1 MKNTILSLMALGSLS
16 SSVFG
21 AATLTPL
28 STFGGG
34 DGWLSPEEY
43 PILGTGNTT
52 RGLAYNPATG
62 NLIVASRTGGTFLKA
77 LSGSNGSEV
86 AGLDTT
92 GISGGTFPINM
103 VTVSND
109 GAIFVGN
116 LVAPAAGGPGSD
128 FKIYRYANQG
138 AAPAVWY
145 QGQPVAGTVAGQA
158 NPTSIRTGDS
168 LDIFGTGNAL
178 KIVAGHGT
186 NPLLPG
192 SNSYSIF
199 QDADGDATASVSTID
214 LGTATPSGEFRLG
227 ITFGLDDATVVG
239 SVGTNGRLTTYSG
252 TTGTL
257 AGSVPFGA
265 GERGLDVALV
275 GGLPVLAT
283 LDSNNSLVRVY
294 DVSSPLTPTLLASA
308 NATSGT
314 LAGNTNG
321 TVAVAWGAID
331 GASAKLYA
339 MSTNQ
344 GIQAFTFTVPEPTT
358 AAFAALGLL
367 GLLRRRR

>member
-1 MKNTILSLMALGSLS
+1 MKKIFLSFVAVASVTLP
-16 SSVFG
+16 VFG

-28 STFGGG
+28 SGFGGS

-43 PILGTGNTT
+43 SQLGTGNLT

-62 NLIVASRTGGTFLKA
+62 NLILASRTGGTFVKV
-77 LSGSNGSEV
+77 LSGSSGAEV
-86 AGLDTT
+86 ASLDTT

-103 VTVSND
+103 VSVSND

-116 LVAPAAGGPGSD
+116 LVAPPAGGPGVD
-128 FKIYRYANQG
+128 FKIYRYANEG
-138 AAPAVWY
+138 AAPTVWY
-145 QGQPVAGTVAGQA
+145 QGQPVVGTVAGQA

-168 LDIFGTGNAL
+168 LDLIGTGNSL

-186 NPLLPG
+186 SPLLPG

-199 QDADGDATASVSTID
+199 QDADGDGIASVSTID
-214 LGTATPSGEFRLG
+214 LGAATPSGEFRLG
-227 ITFGLDDATVVG
+227 LTFGLDDATVVG

-252 TTGTL
+252 TAGIL

-275 GGLPVLAT
+275 GGVPVLAT
-283 LDSNNSLVRVY
+283 LDSNNSLVRIY
-294 DVSSPLTPTLLASA
+294 DVSSPLSPALLASA

-314 LAGNTNG
+314 LAGNANG
-321 TVAVAWGAID
+321 TVAVSWGAID

-339 MSTNQ
+339 MTTNQ